1 MYTCVFSDKVGNS
14 QRNKA
19 LYRCPMEGCYKVL
32 RTLSGLKNHQA
43 CHTVTQSL
51 TDARQ
56 TSEKTPWES
65 ETSSHPARNSECRSS
80 SNRETA
86 LLFDS
91 KTPLTST
98 ANSKRRNSD
107 AAKLASSGR
116 MKHQVYREVN
126 LPQITAAAAARPRSV
141 EVTPNLS
148 RLEHHVSIRHQSS
161 SPTGLKSVPGGG
173 GSFVCIFCGMLL
185 GSQVEVAE
193 HVQQQHH
200 NLVRQPLDQLN
211 PFACTPPCSSMM
223 LYGASAAAAAAAAVA
238 SASVPTHLAGR
249 TPNIDSDGNHS
260 SAIGKLNLLGTGV
273 DMDTMTWA
281 SGGGG
286 DKYLTCDFPG
296 CCKSF
301 RELKHLKVH
310 KMQHTDERPLKCL
323 QCDYSCRQR
332 NSMNWH
338 MKSKHGKEKM
348 VDSDGRTVYV

>member
-1 MYTCVFSDKVGNS
+1 
-14 QRNKA
+14 
-19 LYRCPMEGCYKVL
+19 MEGCGKVL

-51 TDARQ
+51 PDARQ
-56 TSEKTPWES
+56 TSEKTAWEW
-65 ETSSHPARNSECRSS
+65 EGRASSHPARNIEYRPS
-80 SNRETA
+80 SNQETA

-91 KTPLTST
+91 KTPPTST

-107 AAKLASSGR
+107 TAKLARNGR
-116 MKHQVYREVN
+116 TKHQVYREVN
-126 LPQITAAAAARPRSV
+126 LPQTTAAARPRSV
-141 EVTPNLS
+141 EVSPDLS

-161 SPTGLKSVPGGG
+161 SPTGCKSVPGGGG

-211 PFACTPPCSSMM
+211 PFVCTPPCSSMM
-223 LYGASAAAAAAAAVA
+223 LYGASAAAAAAVA
-238 SASVPTHLAGR
+238 SASVPAHQAGR
-249 TPNIDSDGNHS
+249 PPNIDNDGIHS
-260 SAIGKLNLLGTGV
+260 SSVGKLSLLGTGG
-273 DMDTMTWA
+273 DMDTMSWA